1 MADASVIAVQ
11 TRLTQFDSGRWFIF
25 GLLASGAAWEGEGDP
40 DELFLRRQSWLLAPK
55 FIVPATNFRTMMAMM
70 RKIIDLDS
78 FDRRLLE
85 EVRHDN
91 LQPARVLA
99 EKIGL
104 SLSAV
109 LRRLRR
115 LREEKVIVADIAVV
129 NPALTGSALTMHVLI
144 QMQQAG
150 PQTMDGFARE
160 IARHPEITG
169 AWDVTG
175 DDDFLLKVQVGS
187 MEEYDVFTRR
197 ALGEDKGVHSF
208 KTLITIRNI
217 IENEVARRPLRDR

>member
-1 MADASVIAVQ
+1 
-11 TRLTQFDSGRWFIF
+11 
-25 GLLASGAAWEGEGDP
+25 
-40 DELFLRRQSWLLAPK
+40 
-55 FIVPATNFRTMMAMM
+55 M
-70 RKIIDLDS
+70 RKMPDLDD
-78 FDRRLLE
+78 FDRRLLAL
-85 EVRHDN
+85 VREDN
-91 LQPARVLA
+91 QQPARVLA
-99 EKIGL
+99 DKVGL

-129 NPALTGSALTMHVLI
+129 NPALTGSALTMHVLV

-150 PQTMDGFARE
+150 PQTMDQFARE
-160 IARHPEITG
+160 IIRHPEITG

-175 DDDFLLKVQVGS
+175 DDDFLLKIQVGT
-187 MEEYDVFTRR
+187 MEDYDRFTRR

-217 IENEVARRPLRDR
+217 IENDAARRPLREG